1 MHGWGLPPPSLLS
14 WRTYVPFL
22 KPAGSSSNYPT
33 PRSLGP
39 FEWIRDQI
47 DKLRNRR
54 TARGAY
60 EETSS
65 DLAGGETGAY
75 RSAGGSHGGRGR
87 GLEDDAWDTRV
98 GGDEADPY
106 RYAGHEEQELGLA
119 HPAPVGLHAEPYGSS
134 TDYVGGDGRGRL
146 GPDPFGDHNEAESLR
161 SVSPRPHENGHT
173 RGQVSIGT
181 TGSGGS
187 GGSGGEPASLVGTRK
202 SAFREDM

>member
-1 MHGWGLPPPSLLS
+1 MHGWGLPPPSLIS
-14 WRTYVPFL
+14 WRTYIPFL
-22 KPAGSSSNYPT
+22 KAADSSSNYPS

-39 FEWIRDQI
+39 LEWIRDQI

-60 EETSS
+60 EETSG
-65 DLAGGETGAY
+65 DAIGGEDTGY
-75 RSAGGSHGGRGR
+75 RSASGAHGGRGR

-106 RYAGHEEQELGLA
+106 RYPGYEEQELGLA
-119 HPAPVGLHAEPYGSS
+119 HHSPAGLHTEPYGRS
-134 TDYVGGDGRGRL
+134 TDYVGGDSRGRL

-161 SVSPRPHENGHT
+161 SVSPRPHEIGHT

-187 GGSGGEPASLVGTRK
+187 GGEPDSPAGTRK
-202 SAFREDM
+202 SVFREDM